1 MDAMDILGSLLGGK
15 AQSNTPG
22 GSILKDILGGIAGKQ
37 SAPPRRA
44 PEPPAQNRPRT
55 IGDAARSLEDLLGVS
70 NEHHQQRQQAPTQAP
85 PSLTP
90 EGESMNEQAEVLVRA
105 MVNAAKADG
114 QVDQAQQEAI
124 LKRLEHV
131 SLKEIDFLR
140 PEFAKKT
147 DVREFAWSVPL
158 GLEEQVYTISL
169 LAIDL
174 DENKEA
180 TYLGDLAHGLRLAP
194 KRCNEIH
201 QKYGAP
207 VIFQA

>member
-15 AQSNTPG
+15 SQSNSPG
-22 GSILKDILGGIAGKQ
+22 GNILKDILGGMAGKK

-44 PEPPAQNRPRT
+44 PEPSSQNRPRT
-55 IGDAARSLEDLLGVS
+55 IGGAAKSLEDLLGVS
-70 NEHHQQRQQAPTQAP
+70 NDHHRQRQQAPQQAP
-85 PSLTP
+85 PPRTP
-90 EGESMNEQAEVLVRA
+90 EAESMNEQAEVLVRA

-114 QVDQAQQEAI
+114 QVDQAEQEAI

-131 SLKEIDFLR
+131 SQTEIDFLR
-140 PEFAKKT
+140 AEFAKDT
-147 DVREFAWSVPL
+147 DVRDFAWSVPL

-180 TYLGDLAHGLRLAP
+180 NYLGDLAHGLRLEP

-207 VIFQA
+207 VIFRQ